1 MKLSDLKLGMRLGLG
16 FGAVLALTLLMAAFS
31 VVHVNR
37 MLGASAEIDARNR
50 MRALAGEWAGATRL
64 NLGRTTALAV
74 AGNPEPLAVFLKP
87 QMAETSA
94 RIDELKKQI
103 EAALDTQADK
113 ALAAT
118 IVQRRKAYID
128 LRNQVFARMKTDLAG
143 AQAQVPAELLP
154 ASQAYLG
161 AVEVLDKAMQDAL
174 AEHQAHFT
182 DSVRTLRAMLLMLAV
197 GATAIGVLLAWRTTR
212 SITQPVAAAVL
223 AARQVADGDLS
234 QPLVVQRSD
243 EIGALQLAL
252 RDMQLRLNDLVHQIR
267 QATENVTTASS
278 EIAHGGQDL
287 SSRTESTASS
297 LEQASSTVE
306 QISGTIRQTADNA
319 QTAQELAGRTTEVAQ
334 RGSRMFHR
342 VVQTM
347 DDINASSKQ
356 IADIVGVIDGIAFQ
370 TNILALN
377 AAVEAARAGEQGR
390 GFAVV
395 AGEVRAL
402 AQRSAESARQIKAL
416 IGGSVERIAA
426 GATLVQEAG
435 GTMADIVSGVER
447 VGQMIDQITV
457 ASREQSLGIGQFS
470 SVVSHL
476 DTMTQQNAALVEQS
490 AAAAESLREQ
500 ADGLHRMVG
509 SFRLQAA

>member
-1 MKLSDLKLGMRLGLG
+1 MKLSDLKLGVRLGLG

-118 IVQRRKAYID
+118 IVQRRKAYVD

-161 AVEVLDKAMQDAL
+161 AVEGLDKAMQDAL

-212 SITQPVAAAVL
+212 SITQPVAAAVQ

-234 QPLVVQRSD
+234 QPLVVQSRD
-243 EIGALQLAL
+243 EIGALQTAL
-252 RDMQLRLNDLVHQIR
+252 RDMQLRLNSLVHQIR

-278 EIAHGGQDL
+278 EIAMGGQDL

-297 LEQASSTVE
+297 LEQASSTME
-306 QISGTIRQTADNA
+306 QISGTIRQTAENA
-319 QTAQELAGRTTEVAQ
+319 QAAQALSGHTTQAAQ
-334 RGSRMFHR
+334 RGSQMFAR

-347 DDINASSKQ
+347 GDINASSKQ
-356 IADIVGVIDGIAFQ
+356 IAEIVGVIDGIAFQ

-395 AGEVRAL
+395 ASEVRAL

-416 IGGSVERIAA
+416 IGGSVQRIEA

-435 GTMADIVSGVER
+435 STMAEIVGGVER
-447 VGQMIDQITV
+447 VGRMIDEITI

-470 SVVSHL
+470 SVVTHI

-500 ADGLHRMVG
+500 ADGLQHMVG